1 MKSINQ
7 YLLLLSIVVISSCNA
22 QKKEN
27 TASLENSFKKDFYI
41 GTALNADQIEEK
53 NAKEDSLIKKEFNAI
68 TAENIMKS
76 MFVHPA
82 KDKYDF
88 TLTDKYVAYGQKNKM
103 FIHGHT
109 LIWHSQLAPWMA
121 EIKDSTEMKA
131 FMKDHITTI
140 VSKYKG
146 RINSW
151 DVVNEALNE
160 DGTLRKSVF
169 LNTLGESYLADA
181 FKLAAKA
188 DPKVDLYYNDYN
200 ICEPAKREG
209 VIKLVKK
216 IKESGGKIDGV
227 GIQGHWR
234 LESPTLEEIEKSI
247 LAYSALG
254 LKVAFTE
261 LDITV
266 LPNPWDLKGADVN
279 QNFEGSAAMNP
290 YPETLP
296 DAVQVK
302 LAERYASIFKLFLK
316 HKDKISRVTFWGVH
330 DGQSW
335 LNDWPIKGR
344 TNYPLLFDKNLK
356 HKKAYDSV
364 LQLKAP
370 KSKKTKNS
378 IEQLNSIKQ

>member
-1 MKSINQ
+1 MKFINHC
-7 YLLLLSIVVISSCNA
+7 LPLLSLMILGSCNV
-22 QKKEN
+22 KKTELSS
-27 TASLENSFKKDFYI
+27 SLKNSYKDDFYI
-41 GTALNADQIEEK
+41 GTALSADQIEEK
-53 NAKEDSLIKKEFNAI
+53 DAKVDSLICKQFNAI

-76 MFVHPA
+76 MFVHPQ

-88 TLTDKYVAYGQKNKM
+88 ALTDKFVAFGEKNKM

-109 LIWHSQLAPWMA
+109 LIWHSQLAPWM
-121 EIKDSTEMKA
+121 EKIKDSTEMKA
-131 FMKDHITTI
+131 FMNDHITTI

-151 DVVNEALNE
+151 DVVNEALND

-200 ICEPAKREG
+200 LEDPAKREG
-209 VIKLVKK
+209 AINLIKK
-216 IKESGGKIDGV
+216 IKAAGGKVDGI
-227 GIQGHWR
+227 GSQGHWN
-234 LESPTLEEIEKSI
+234 LNSPSLEEIEKSI

-254 LKVAFTE
+254 VKVAFTE

-279 QNFEGSAAMNP
+279 QKFEGNPKMNP

-296 DAVQVK
+296 DSIQNK
-302 LAERYASIFKLFLK
+302 LAQRYADIFKLFLK

-344 TNYPLLFDKNLK
+344 TNYPLLFDTKLQP
-356 HKKAYDSV
+356 KKAYNSV
-364 LQLKAP
+364 MQLKEV
-370 KSKKTKNS
+370 K
-378 IEQLNSIKQ
+378 E

>member
-1 MKSINQ
+1 MKFINP
-7 YLLLLSIVVISSCNA
+7 YLFIVTTFFLVSCTSQKEKLS
-22 QKKEN
+22 
-27 TASLENSFKKDFYI
+27 LKDAYKNDFLI
-41 GTALNADQIEEK
+41 GTALNAGQIEAK

-76 MFVHPA
+76 MYVHPQ
-82 KDKYDF
+82 KDQYDF
-88 TLTDKYVAYGQKNKM
+88 ALSDKYVAYGEKNKM

-109 LIWHSQLAPWMA
+109 LIWHSQLAPWMEKIA
-121 EIKDSTEMKA
+121 DSTEMKA

-151 DVVNEALNE
+151 DVVNEALND
-160 DGTLRKSVF
+160 DGTLRQSVF
-169 LNTLGESYLADA
+169 LKTLGEKYLIDA

-200 ICEPAKREG
+200 IEEPAKRAG
-209 VIKLVKK
+209 AIALIKK
-216 IKESGGKIDGV
+216 IKAAGGKIDGV

-234 LESPTLEEIEKSI
+234 LESPSIEEIEKSI
-247 LAYSALG
+247 LEYSALG
-254 LKVAFTE
+254 IKVAFTE

-279 QNFEGSAAMNP
+279 QKFEGNAKMNP
-290 YPETLP
+290 YPEKLP
-296 DAVQVK
+296 DSIQTK

-316 HKDKISRVTFWGVH
+316 HKDKISRITFWGVY

-344 TNYPLLFDKNLK
+344 TNYPLPFDKDLK
-356 HKKAYDSV
+356 HKPAYESI
-364 LQLKAP
+364 LKL
-370 KSKKTKNS
+370 KKK
-378 IEQLNSIKQ
+378 EE

>member
-1 MKSINQ
+1 MKFIKP
-7 YLLLLSIVVISSCNA
+7 YLFAFTVLLSVSCNS
-22 QKKEN
+22 QKEN
-27 TASLENSFKKDFYI
+27 LTLKDAYKNDFYI
-41 GTALNADQIEEK
+41 GTALDLNQINEK
-53 NAKEDSLIKKEFNAI
+53 NAKEDSLIRKEFNAI

-76 MFVHPA
+76 MFTHPQ

-88 TLTDKYVAYGQKNKM
+88 TLADKFVAYGEKNKM

-109 LIWHSQLAPWMA
+109 LIWHSQLAPWMEKIA
-121 EIKDSTEMKA
+121 DRTEMKA

-169 LNTLGESYLADA
+169 LKTLGEKYLADA
-181 FKLAAKA
+181 FKLAAKT

-200 ICEPAKREG
+200 IEEPAKRAG
-209 VIKLVKK
+209 AIALIKK
-216 IKESGGKIDGV
+216 IKAAGGKIDGV

-234 LESPTLEEIEKSI
+234 LNSPSIEEIEKSI
-247 LAYSALG
+247 LEYSALG

-279 QNFEGSAAMNP
+279 QKFEGSEKMNP
-290 YPETLP
+290 YPKALP
-296 DAVQVK
+296 DSIQNK

-344 TNYPLLFDKNLK
+344 TNYPLPFDKDLR
-356 HKKAYDSV
+356 HKKAYDSIIK
-364 LQLKAP
+364 LKET
-370 KSKKTKNS
+370 KK
-378 IEQLNSIKQ
+378 

>member
-1 MKSINQ
+1 MKLINNVI
-7 YLLLLSIVVISSCNA
+7 LLAFAFAFAHCNSQNAKSSPTALKNA
-22 QKKEN
+22 
-27 TASLENSFKKDFYI
+27 FKGDFYI
-41 GTALNADQIEEK
+41 GTALSADQIDEK
-53 NAKEDSLIKKEFNAI
+53 DAAVNALIRKEFNAI
-68 TAENIMKS
+68 TAENSMKS
-76 MFVHPA
+76 MFIHPA
-82 KDKYDF
+82 KDTYDF
-88 TLTDKYVAYGQKNKM
+88 AMTDKFVSYGEKNKM

-121 EIKDSTEMKA
+121 AIKDSVEMKA

-146 RINSW
+146 RIDSW

-169 LNTLGESYLADA
+169 LNTIGASYLTDA

-200 ICEPAKREG
+200 ICEPKKREG
-209 VIKLVKK
+209 VIELVKNLK
-216 IKESGGKIDGV
+216 AHGAKIDGV

-234 LESPTLEEIEKSI
+234 LESPSLEEIEKSI

-266 LPNPWDLKGADVN
+266 LPNPWDLQGADVN
-279 QNFEGSAAMNP
+279 QNFEGSAKMNP
-290 YPETLP
+290 YPQMLP
-296 DAVQVK
+296 DSIQTK

-344 TNYPLLFDKNLK
+344 TNYPLLFDPALK
-356 HKKAYDSV
+356 PKKAYNAV
-364 LQLKAP
+364 IALKNRQSQAM
-370 KSKKTKNS
+370 SKGSGYKD
-378 IEQLNSIKQ
+378 

>member
-1 MKSINQ
+1 MKCIKP
-7 YLLLLSIVVISSCNA
+7 YLFAVTVLLTVSCTS
-22 QKKEN
+22 QKE
-27 TASLENSFKKDFYI
+27 TASLKDAYKDDFYI
-41 GTALNADQIEEK
+41 GTALSANQIEQK
-53 NAKEDSLIKKEFNAI
+53 DKKEDSLIRKEFNAI

-76 MFVHPA
+76 MFTHPQ

-88 TLTDKYVAYGQKNKM
+88 TLSDKFVAYGEKNKM

-109 LIWHSQLAPWMA
+109 LIWHSQLAPWMEKIA
-121 EIKDSTEMKA
+121 DSTEMKA
-131 FMKDHITTI
+131 FMQDHITTI

-160 DGTLRKSVF
+160 DGTLRQSVF
-169 LNTLGESYLADA
+169 FKTLGEKYLVDA

-188 DPKVDLYYNDYN
+188 DPKAELYYNDYN
-200 ICEPAKREG
+200 IEEPAKRAG
-209 VIKLVKK
+209 AIALIKK
-216 IKESGGKIDGV
+216 IKAEGGKVDGV

-234 LESPTLEEIEKSI
+234 LQSPSIEEIEKSI
-247 LAYSALG
+247 LEYSALG
-254 LKVAFTE
+254 IKVAFTE

-279 QNFEGSAAMNP
+279 QKFEGNPKMNP
-290 YPETLP
+290 YPEKLP
-296 DAVQVK
+296 DSIQNK
-302 LAERYASIFKLFLK
+302 LAERYESIFKLFLK

-344 TNYPLLFDKNLK
+344 TNYPLPFDKDLK
-356 HKKAYDSV
+356 HKPAYDSI
-364 LQLKAP
+364 LKL
-370 KSKKTKNS
+370 KETK
-378 IEQLNSIKQ
+378 E

>member
-1 MKSINQ
+1 MKLINNSI
-7 YLLLLSIVVISSCNA
+7 LLGVLFISGICNSQNTKTA
-22 QKKEN
+22 Q
-27 TASLENSFKKDFYI
+27 ASLKNSFKGDFYI
-41 GTALNADQIEEK
+41 GTALNVSQIEEK
-53 NAKEDSLIKKEFNAI
+53 DAKADALIRKEFNAI

-76 MFVHPA
+76 MFVHPS

-88 TLTDKYVAYGQKNKM
+88 AMTEKFVAYGEKNKM

-109 LIWHSQLAPWMA
+109 LIWHSQLARWMS

-140 VSKYKG
+140 VSKFKG

-160 DGTLRKSVF
+160 DGTYRKSVF

-181 FKLAAKA
+181 FKLAAQA

-200 ICEPAKREG
+200 ICEPKKREG
-209 VIKLVKK
+209 AIKLVKY
-216 IKESGGKIDGV
+216 IKANGGKIDGV

-234 LESPTLEEIEKSI
+234 LDSPSLEEIEKSI
-247 LAYSALG
+247 LAYSELG
-254 LKVAFTE
+254 VKVAFTE

-266 LPNPWDLKGADVN
+266 LPNPWDLQGADVN
-279 QNFEGSAAMNP
+279 QSFEGSAKMNP
-290 YPETLP
+290 YPKTLP
-296 DAVQVK
+296 DSIQNK

-344 TNYPLLFDKNLK
+344 TNYPLLFDTNLK
-356 HKKAYDSV
+356 PKKAYNSV
-364 LQLKAP
+364 MQLKELENN
-370 KSKKTKNS
+370 KIGKKKVFKN
-378 IEQLNSIKQ
+378 

>member
-1 MKSINQ
+1 MKFIKP
-7 YLLLLSIVVISSCNA
+7 YLFAITALLAVSCIS
-22 QKKEN
+22 QKE
-27 TASLENSFKKDFYI
+27 TASLKDAYKDDFYI
-41 GTALNADQIEEK
+41 GTALSANQIEEK
-53 NAKEDSLIKKEFNAI
+53 DKKEDSLIRKEFNAI

-76 MFVHPA
+76 MFTHPQ

-88 TLTDKYVAYGQKNKM
+88 TLSDKFVAYGEKNKM

-109 LIWHSQLAPWMA
+109 LIWHSQLAPWMEKIA
-121 EIKDSTEMKA
+121 DSTEMKA

-169 LNTLGESYLADA
+169 LNTLGEKYLVDA
-181 FKLAAKA
+181 FKLAEKA
-188 DPKVDLYYNDYN
+188 DPKAELYYNDYN
-200 ICEPAKREG
+200 IEEPAKRAG
-209 VIKLVKK
+209 AIALIKK
-216 IKESGGKIDGV
+216 IKAEGGKVDGV

-234 LESPTLEEIEKSI
+234 LQSPSIEEIEKSI
-247 LAYSALG
+247 LEYSALG
-254 LKVAFTE
+254 IKVAFTE

-279 QNFEGSAAMNP
+279 QNFEGSAKMNP
-290 YPETLP
+290 YPKALP
-296 DAVQVK
+296 DSVQTQ

-316 HKDKISRVTFWGVH
+316 HKDKINRVTFWGVH

-344 TNYPLLFDKNLK
+344 TNYPLPFDKNLQ
-356 HKKAYDSV
+356 HKPAYDSI
-364 LQLKAP
+364 LKL
-370 KSKKTKNS
+370 KETK
-378 IEQLNSIKQ
+378 E

>member
-1 MKSINQ
+1 MRFINP
-7 YLLLLSIVVISSCNA
+7 YLFVVTTLLAVSCRS
-22 QKKEN
+22 QKEK
-27 TASLENSFKKDFYI
+27 ASLKDVYKNDFYI
-41 GTALNADQIEEK
+41 GTALSADQIEGK
-53 NAKEDSLIKKEFNAI
+53 DAKVDSLIKKEFNAI

-76 MFVHPA
+76 MYTHPQ

-88 TLTDKYVAYGQKNKM
+88 ALSDKFVAYGEKNKM

-109 LIWHSQLAPWMA
+109 LIWHSQLAPWMEKIA
-121 EIKDSTEMKA
+121 DSTEMKT

-160 DGTLRKSVF
+160 DGTLRQSVF
-169 LNTLGESYLADA
+169 LKTLGEKYLVYA
-181 FKLAAKA
+181 FKLAEKA

-200 ICEPAKREG
+200 LEDPAKRAG
-209 VIKLVKK
+209 AIALIKK
-216 IKESGGKIDGV
+216 IKAAGGKIDGI
-227 GIQGHWR
+227 GSQGHWN
-234 LESPTLEEIEKSI
+234 LNSPSLDEIEKSI
-247 LAYSALG
+247 LEYSALG
-254 LKVAFTE
+254 IKVAFTE

-279 QNFEGSAAMNP
+279 QKFEGNPKMNP
-290 YPETLP
+290 YPEKLP
-296 DAVQVK
+296 DSVQNR

-316 HKDKISRVTFWGVH
+316 HKDKISRVTFWGVY

-344 TNYPLLFDKNLK
+344 TNYPLPFDANLK
-356 HKKAYDSV
+356 HKKAYESI
-364 LQLKAP
+364 LNL
-370 KSKKTKNS
+370 KKT
-378 IEQLNSIKQ
+378 EE